1 MREYSYRHIVT
12 LDETNLV
19 GNVYFAHYVHWQG
32 HCRERFLA
40 EHAPGVL
47 KALQT
52 GDLAMVTL
60 SCRMDYYAEC
70 FALDEVEV
78 AMTLSECGGH
88 RVGMSFEFRRD
99 ARLVARGD
107 QTVACLS
114 RTPDGMAPTELPVE
128 LAAALAGF
136 AASGSAAGGGRQL

>member
-1 MREYSYRHIVT
+1 MRAYRYRHIVT

-19 GNVYFAHYVHWQG
+19 GNVYFAHYLHWQG

-40 EHAPGVL
+40 EHAPSVV
-47 KALQT
+47 KALQA
-52 GDLAMVTL
+52 GELAMVTL

-70 FALDEVEV
+70 YALDEVEV
-78 AMTLSECGGH
+78 LMTLTERGSH

-99 ARLVARGD
+99 GRQVARGE

-114 RTPDGMAPTELPVE
+114 RTPDGLEPTELPEE
-128 LAAALAGF
+128 LAIALSEF
-136 AASGSAAGGGRQL
+136 AV